1 MGFSPAKCQ
10 LPKCQVPWNFTCDSQ
25 MANQNILV
33 PILYSST
40 VVMGTKRTY
49 DLSVIS
55 QTEIPELWTRFSIH
69 FNAVML
75 RTNLTG

>member
-1 MGFSPAKCQ
+1 
-10 LPKCQVPWNFTCDSQ
+10 
-25 MANQNILV
+25 MANQKIIV
-33 PILYSST
+33 PIFDSST
-40 VVMGTKRTY
+40 AVMGTKRMY

-55 QTEIPELWTRFSIH
+55 QTEIPELWTRFSIR

>member
-1 MGFSPAKCQ
+1 
-10 LPKCQVPWNFTCDSQ
+10 
-25 MANQNILV
+25 MANKNIIV
-33 PILYSST
+33 PILYCMNT

-55 QTEIPELWTRFSIH
+55 QTEIPELWTRFSVH

-75 RTNLTG
+75 RTNLTGKIELDL